1 MPMNDTDPQD
11 TLLTPYEGRSILAV
25 PIALLIAFSAYW
37 CVGIPAKDISL
48 AEIFSIWWLAIPTL
62 LVAAAILNF
71 IVMTIRR
78 ADSAYPSRG
87 FWASLLIWIFIFSV
101 AHYVNT
107 ADERRAAVATQRTE
121 AIQLAAD
128 GDDLQAFR
136 TAVKNCRL
144 HCDRYYTLEVLY
156 NQLAIRGKT
165 SFVEALQSGAPG
177 HLRAID
183 SYQARRDDPKQKS
196 LYYCATGT
204 WVQHDVNGLTAALFG
219 PDPAL
224 RQVMLDYAKPD
235 ELNYGL
241 HYAIRA
247 DAPDLVRDLLK
258 RGASLEQAMLIDY
271 GSGHRRFKEYSDMA
285 LLDLLIDAQA
295 VKVLKWLLNDGRP
308 HFDALPTARDQG
320 KGNALHLWAQ
330 AAGRDEAALGT
341 LDGYLPILD
350 LLLSDPSLRTA
361 TPIDAEACR
370 TECEPPVMRVFRS
383 SIVSPLESCQQCG
396 PVEIAWGTG
405 AVSSVKALL
414 DRGVP
419 IAQDRRRERMIRA
432 TLKKPTDAA
441 ILEAQETSQ
450 GYRRGDYTKPGEP
463 KPRCLDAYLAEQAA
477 TPQKD

>member
-25 PIALLIAFSAYW
+25 PIALLIAIPLYRV
-37 CVGIPAKDISL
+37 VGSL
-48 AEIFSIWWLAIPTL
+48 AGGLSLAGIFSVWWLAIPTL
-62 LVAAAILNF
+62 LVVAAILNF

-78 ADSAYPSRG
+78 ADSSYPSRG
-87 FWASLLIWIFIFSV
+87 FWAALLIWILIFSV
-101 AHYVNT
+101 ARYIST
-107 ADERRAAVATQRTE
+107 ADERRAAAAAQRTE
-121 AIQLAAD
+121 AIKLAAD
-128 GDDLQAFR
+128 GDDLQAFQ

-165 SFVEALQSGAPG
+165 SFVEALQSGVPA

-183 SYQARRDDPKQKS
+183 PDKARRDNPKQAH
-196 LYYCATGT
+196 LNYCATGARL
-204 WVQHDVNGLTAALFG
+204 QHDVDGLTAALFG
-219 PDPAL
+219 LDPAL

-235 ELNYGL
+235 ELNHGL

-247 DAPDLVRDLLK
+247 DAPERVSELLK
-258 RGASLEQAMLIDY
+258 RGASLEQAMLIHY
-271 GSGHRRFKEYSDMA
+271 RGSHRRFQERSDMA
-285 LLDLLIDAQA
+285 LLDLLIDAKA
-295 VKVLKWLLNDGRP
+295 VKVLKWLLTDGRT
-308 HFDALPTARDQG
+308 HFDALPTTRDQG

-330 AAGRDEAALGT
+330 SAGRNEAALGT
-341 LDGYLPILD
+341 LDGYLPMLD

-370 TECEPPVMRVFRS
+370 TECEPPVMRVFRP
-383 SIVSPLESCQQCG
+383 SIVSPLESCKQCG

-405 AVSSVKALL
+405 AVGSVKALL

-419 IAQDRRRERMIRA
+419 ITQDRRRERMIRA
-432 TLKKPTDAA
+432 TLKKPVDAA

-450 GYRRGDYTKPGEP
+450 GYRRGDYAKPGEP
-463 KPRCLDAYLAEQAA
+463 KPRCLDDYLAEQAA
-477 TPQKD
+477 RPQKD

>member
-25 PIALLIAFSAYW
+25 PIALLIAIPLYRV
-37 CVGIPAKDISL
+37 VGSL
-48 AEIFSIWWLAIPTL
+48 AGGLSLAGIFSVWWLAIPTL
-62 LVAAAILNF
+62 LVVAAILNF

-78 ADSAYPSRG
+78 ADSSYPSRG
-87 FWASLLIWIFIFSV
+87 FWAALLIWILIFSV
-101 AHYVNT
+101 ARYIST
-107 ADERRAAVATQRTE
+107 ADERRAAAAAQRTE
-121 AIQLAAD
+121 AIKLAAD
-128 GDDLQAFR
+128 GDDLQAFQ

-177 HLRAID
+177 HLGAIAPYPA
-183 SYQARRDDPKQKS
+183 SRDDPKQKS

-204 WVQHDVNGLTAALFG
+204 RVQHDVNGLTAALFG
-219 PDPAL
+219 LDPAL

-235 ELNYGL
+235 ELNHGL

-247 DAPDLVRDLLK
+247 DAPERVSELLK
-258 RGASLEQAMLIDY
+258 RGASLEQAMLIHY
-271 GSGHRRFKEYSDMA
+271 RGSHRRFQERSDMA
-285 LLDLLIDAQA
+285 LLDLLIDAKA
-295 VKVLKWLLNDGRP
+295 VKVLKWLLTDGRT
-308 HFDALPTARDQG
+308 HFDALPTTRDQG

-330 AAGRDEAALGT
+330 SAGRNEAALGT
-341 LDGYLPILD
+341 LDGYLPMLD

-370 TECEPPVMRVFRS
+370 TECEPPVMRVFRP
-383 SIVSPLESCQQCG
+383 SIVSPLESCKQCG

-405 AVSSVKALL
+405 AVGSVKALL

-419 IAQDRRRERMIRA
+419 ITQDRRRERMIRA
-432 TLKKPTDAA
+432 TLKQPMDAA
-441 ILEAQETSQ
+441 ILEAQETNR
-450 GYRRGDYTKPGEP
+450 GCRRGDYAKPGEP
-463 KPRCLDAYLAEQAA
+463 KPRCLEAYLAEQAA
-477 TPQKD
+477 GPHKD